1 LLILFQT
8 PKAVQKIKTILEGKD
23 EYVSSLTTYLYCC
36 ELLTQISCNHIV
48 IIVNFLRREV
58 NLSVFIFQIGLKVG
72 VRQRGCNGLSYTLDY
87 AKEKNKLDEEV
98 VQDGMYV
105 LH

>member
-1 LLILFQT
+1 M
-8 PKAVQKIKTILEGKD
+8 QKIKTILEGKD